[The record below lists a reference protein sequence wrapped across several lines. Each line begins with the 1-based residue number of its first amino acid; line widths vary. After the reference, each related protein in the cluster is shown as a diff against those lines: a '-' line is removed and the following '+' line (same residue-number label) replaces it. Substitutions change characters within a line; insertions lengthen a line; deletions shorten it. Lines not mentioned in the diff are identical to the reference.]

1 MTTKH
6 TSEKIP
12 MIPGSIIELINT
24 WVNKSE
30 DKTINSNT
38 RGRVARR
45 INGGWLLVK
54 FDGQDKC
61 VKVRSSTCR
70 HAKQSKVNI
79 KSDSSKTNKENG
91 IFNKKVEDELMLRWN
106 QMTDEKR
113 DSWVSVIKQVESW
126 FS

>member
-1 MTTKH
+1 MTTQH
-6 TSEKIP
+6 TTGKIT
-12 MIPGSIIELINT
+12 MIPGTIIELINT

-30 DKTINSNT
+30 GKTINSNT

-61 VKVRSSTCR
+61 VKVRSSICR
-70 HAKQSKVNI
+70 LANQSKVN
-79 KSDSSKTNKENG
+79 KPLSSKNNKGNG

-113 DSWVSVIKQVESW
+113 DSWVSVIQQIESW
-126 FS
+126 FN

>member
-1 MTTKH
+1 MTTQH
-6 TSEKIP
+6 TSEKIT
-12 MIPGSIIELINT
+12 MIPGTIIELINT

-30 DKTINSNT
+30 GKTINSNT

-61 VKVRSSTCR
+61 VKVRSSICR
-70 HAKQSKVNI
+70 LANQSKVN
-79 KSDSSKTNKENG
+79 KPLSSKTNKGNG

-113 DSWVSVIKQVESW
+113 DSWVSVIQQIESW
-126 FS
+126 FN